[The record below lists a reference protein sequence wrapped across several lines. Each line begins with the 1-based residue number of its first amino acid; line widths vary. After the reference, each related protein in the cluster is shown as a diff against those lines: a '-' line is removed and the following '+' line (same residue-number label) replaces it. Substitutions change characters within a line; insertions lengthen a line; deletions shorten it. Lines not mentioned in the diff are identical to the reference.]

1 MTMVRPEDFLD
12 YLLQTFSCSVLL
24 YIMLV
29 VKMNIVDKSLIPI
42 FLFLLYVCVF
52 AYTCLF
58 IRMYLWEC
66 SSMCMNARP
75 ENHLGCCFSML
86 SILFLRSVS
95 FWRLLIRQSWLASK
109 PQGSTCLL
117 PLSTGIITVCP
128 TSSFV
133 LCFFLRMSN

>member
-42 FLFLLYVCVF
+42 FLFLLYVCVCIHMLV
-52 AYTCLF
+52 YTYVFMRVFKHVYEREAREPRRMLF
-58 IRMYLWEC
+58 LH
-66 SSMCMNARP
+66 AV
-75 ENHLGCCFSML
+75 
-86 SILFLRSVS
+86 LFLRSVS

-128 TSSFV
+128 TPSFV
-133 LCFFLRMSN
+133 LCFFLENE